1 MATALIWLALILIGI
16 SLLMMVGF
24 GLKNAG
30 TVLSGSKLGLAAFAL
45 PVIILLI
52 LFAVSSGSDYGAW
65 TTAAVLTAAIMTV
78 LGIIALVVFGAKS
91 LFS

>member
-1 MATALIWLALILIGI
+1 MVAAFVWLCLILIGV

-30 TVLSGSKLGLAAFAL
+30 NVLSGSKLGLAAFAL
-45 PVIILLI
+45 PLLI
-52 LFAVSSGSDYGAW
+52 FVVAYAVDGTATG
-65 TTAAVLTAAIMTV
+65 AAVATAIFTA
-78 LGIIALVVFGAKS
+78 LSGFLALIISGAKG